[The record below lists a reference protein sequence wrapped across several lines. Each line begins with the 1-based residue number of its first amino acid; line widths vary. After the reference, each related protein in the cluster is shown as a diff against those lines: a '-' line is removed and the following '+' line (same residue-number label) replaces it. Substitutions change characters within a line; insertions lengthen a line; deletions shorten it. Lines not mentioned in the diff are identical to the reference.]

1 MLVRKISEQERGL
14 RMFSKFWWSWWA
26 FSTLFC
32 SSPIETLPY
41 STVLFRTL
49 ECYLSRNM
57 HLNMAS
63 PPSTNF
69 KFLTPSKAPFLNI
82 DVKIGE
88 HHHLVVYA
96 ALLEGTTDIFR
107 RFLGM
112 DWWWWLRLRQL
123 KCTFS
128 ELLQTQ
134 FLCSFTR
141 TMRFPL
147 NNIYLYHCTQLW
159 CPGVVQCCSA
169 AVSSAR
175 SAVMNDG
182 TRLPMALFSL
192 IPLRLETAA
201 GHI

>member
-1 MLVRKISEQERGL
+1 MQVRQASEQERGL
-14 RMFSKFWWSWWA
+14 RMFSKLWRSRWA
-26 FSTLFC
+26 FSTSFC
-32 SSPIETLPY
+32 SSPIETLL
-41 STVLFRTL
+41 TVLLRTFK
-49 ECYLSRNM
+49 CYLLRKM
-57 HLNMAS
+57 LL
-63 PPSTNF
+63 PSNNF
-69 KFLTPSKAPFLNI
+69 KVLRTSKAPFLNI
-82 DVKIGE
+82 NVKIGE

-147 NNIYLYHCTQLW
+147 NYI
-159 CPGVVQCCSA
+159 G
-169 AVSSAR
+169 
-175 SAVMNDG
+175 M
-182 TRLPMALFSL
+182 
-192 IPLRLETAA
+192 
-201 GHI
+201 